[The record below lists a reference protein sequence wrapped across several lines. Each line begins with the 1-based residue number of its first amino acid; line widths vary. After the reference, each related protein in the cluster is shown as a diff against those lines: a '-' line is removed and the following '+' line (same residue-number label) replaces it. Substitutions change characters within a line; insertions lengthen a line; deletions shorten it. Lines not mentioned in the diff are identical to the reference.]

1 MGRLEQGKGYG
12 TLMDAG
18 RMNIPNALT
27 VMRIIFVPVMVILLM
42 QGEFFKAL
50 MLFALLGISDGLDG
64 FLARILNQQTELGA
78 YLDPIADKAL
88 IISCFV
94 TLSIKHIIPG
104 WLSVIVVSR
113 DCIILLGVAVLSI
126 MSVSFQIRPTMISK
140 LTTVSQLLTVFLV
153 LVVHALSLQ
162 GELKVVLLGFYIV
175 TSILTV
181 ASGLNYIFKGIR
193 FINSTT

>member
-1 MGRLEQGKGYG
+1 
-12 TLMDAG
+12 MDAG

>member
-1 MGRLEQGKGYG
+1 
-12 TLMDAG
+12 MDAG

-27 VMRIIFVPVMVILLM
+27 VMRIIFVPVIVILLM

-50 MLFALLGISDGLDG
+50 ILFGLSGISDGLDG

-113 DCIILLGVAVLSI
+113 DCIILLGVAVLAM

-153 LVVHALSLQ
+153 LVVHSLSLQ
-162 GELKVVLLGFYIV
+162 GDLKMVLLGFYIV

-193 FINSTT
+193 CINATT